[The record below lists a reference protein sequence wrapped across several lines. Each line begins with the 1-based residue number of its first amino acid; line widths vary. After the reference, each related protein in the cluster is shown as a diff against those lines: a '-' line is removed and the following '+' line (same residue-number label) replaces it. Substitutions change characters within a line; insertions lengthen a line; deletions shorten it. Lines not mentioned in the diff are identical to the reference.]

1 MTISSPASIFDI
13 ALILKGLDT
22 SESEQ
27 ISAFGRQEWFK
38 RDILKFGYSEKAT
51 KFEKKLPLKL

>member
-13 ALILKGLDT
+13 ALIFKGLDT

-38 RDILKFGYSEKAT
+38 RDILKLGYSEKAT
-51 KFEKKLPLKL
+51 KFEKKPST